1 MNCEKCKRPLKA
13 AAITLSGVS
22 FGPICARNLGLMPT
36 AIRRKKSAHKPAK
49 RFDDGQAPLFERV
62 V

>member
-22 FGPICARNLGLMPT
+22 YGPRCAKNLGLMPT
-36 AIRRKKSAHKPAK
+36 PTRRRKTAHRTAK
-49 RFDDGQAPLFERV
+49 RFDDGQVRLFEGQA
-62 V
+62 